1 MKDNAQETIGNYNG
15 NARPGEIVADL
26 TQDPPALFIGNNL
39 GQLTPLSSGGGGY
52 GNTQVAQFLTAG
64 VVGNIIPAGNGVNSL
79 GNSTNYWANLWVAGN
94 TLYIGGV
101 PVGMLGN
108 TLTVN
113 GQAVLSNSS
122 NTSIS
127 TTGNIT
133 AGNIS
138 TGIITLTNGATI
150 RDTVGNSVAIGLNA
164 GATTQ
169 GTQAVAIGNLAGN
182 STQGNQA
189 VAIGPDTGNTTQ
201 GTQAVAIGSSAGSN
215 VQGNNAIAIGR
226 QSGFDNQGIRSV
238 AIGTFA
244 GAITQGNNSV
254 AIGINAGLDSQGA
267 NSVAIGNSAGQTNQG
282 ANSIAIGPNAGLS
295 NQSNNS
301 IIINATGA
309 SLNQTVANTFTV
321 APVRNDVANV
331 AEVMFY
337 NTTSKEITYGNVIS
351 VAGNVTGGNIL
362 TGGNVTATRVQNDS
376 NLEIRSNVAGT
387 ARTWTFD
394 AIGDLNLPLGRN
406 ITGSG
411 NINIGN
417 VNLGGLGDG
426 NITSDGNIIVKSGTF
441 PVTFD
446 NTGNVTVAG
455 NLTVSGTAG
464 NVATKS
470 SGAWTV
476 PTGNSTQSF
485 TVDPNNTYQMWVEGN
500 IPNGI
505 IAWNATVTITN
516 INVPV
521 LGQQFAWNYEG
532 AGNPLM
538 ITSIPDQII
547 GTAGAISNAAPAV
560 ANTNVFS
567 FGINNASG
575 NTVSVRYGWIQ
586 IST

>member
-150 RDTVGNSVAIGLNA
+150 QNTVGNAVAIGQNA
-164 GATTQ
+164 GQTTQ
-169 GTQAVAIGNLAGN
+169 GTQAVAIG
-182 STQGNQA
+182 
-189 VAIGPDTGNTTQ
+189 
-201 GTQAVAIGSSAGSN
+201 
-215 VQGNNAIAIGR
+215 
-226 QSGFDNQGIRSV
+226 
-238 AIGTFA
+238 TFA
-244 GAITQGNNSV
+244 GALTQGNNSV
-254 AIGINAGLDSQGA
+254 AIGRGAGQSSQGA
-267 NSVAIGNSAGQTNQG
+267 NSVAIGNNAGATNQG
-282 ANSIAIGPNAGLS
+282 VYSIAIGLDAGLS

-331 AEVMFY
+331 AQVVFY

-455 NLTVSGTAG
+455 NLTVTGTAG
-464 NVATKS
+464 NVATKFS
-470 SGAWTV
+470 DAWTV
-476 PTGNSTQSF
+476 PIGNSTQSF
-485 TVDPNNTYQMWVEGN
+485 TVAGNNSYQMWVEGN

-505 IAWNATVTITN
+505 IAWNATVTVTN
-516 INVPV
+516 TNVPV

-532 AGNPLM
+532 GGNILM
-538 ITSIPDQII
+538 FNSIPNQII
-547 GTAGAISNAAPAV
+547 GTAGAISNVEPAV